1 MCRCE
6 SGWSPQFR
14 WAEVRRLSLQTE
26 GVVAH
31 RERAAGRES
40 GVAGS
45 SPACEAPYLRQH
57 LSIEFFRRAV
67 ELGLSAK
74 RETASGF
81 KSRPSHQNGWVPS
94 SSLVRLASS
103 TGRRIGLSLVTR
115 VVAGSSPASGP
126 KCRSSSVVEHVY
138 LSVRSLSA
146 GTFQRAVDCGFS
158 WTR

>member
-1 MCRCE
+1 MD
-6 SGWSPQFR
+6 
-14 WAEVRRLSLQTE
+14 
-26 GVVAH
+26 GVVAN

-81 KSRPSHQNGWVPS
+81 KSRPSRQNGWVPS
-94 SSLVRLASS
+94 SSLVRLPFAM
-103 TGRRIGLSLVTR
+103 GRSRGLSHVIGSTPMAGAVGR
-115 VVAGSSPASGP
+115 VPAP
-126 KCRSSSVVEHVY
+126 
-138 LSVRSLSA
+138 SLA
-146 GTFQRAVDCGFS
+146 Q
-158 WTR
+158 W